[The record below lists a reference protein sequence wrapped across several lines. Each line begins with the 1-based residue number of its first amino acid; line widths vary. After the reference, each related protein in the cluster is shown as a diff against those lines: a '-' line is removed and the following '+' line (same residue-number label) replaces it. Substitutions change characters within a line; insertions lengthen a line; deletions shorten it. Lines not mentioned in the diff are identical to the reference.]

1 MINFYRRF
9 VQNSLKTLMPLYD
22 LLAEYNKFQKNALIN
37 WMLEQE
43 QAFNK
48 SENDLA
54 QAALL
59 AYSAPN
65 AEIFL
70 AADASDTAVAAV
82 LYQKID
88 NQLVEPLVF
97 FSKRLDRAQIKWT
110 IFSRELLAIYL
121 GAKHFSPISCKE
133 PISLFKLITKQLS
146 MLLPAADQEISLEK
160 FVICIT

>member
-1 MINFYRRF
+1 MINFYRWF
-9 VQNSLKTLMPLYD
+9 VQNSANILMRLYD
-22 LLAEYNKFQKNALIN
+22 LLAEHNKLPKNAMIN

-48 SENDLA
+48 SKNDLA
-54 QAALL
+54 QAAFL
-59 AYSAPN
+59 AYPAPN

-88 NQLVEPLVF
+88 NQLVEPLGL

-110 IFSRELLAIYL
+110 IFSRQFWQYTSVPSTCHI
-121 GAKHFSPISCKE
+121 PCKE
-133 PISLFKLITKQLS
+133 SVSLFKPITKQLS
-146 MLLPAADQEISLEK
+146 MLMPAVGQEISLEK
-160 FVICIT
+160 FVTCIT